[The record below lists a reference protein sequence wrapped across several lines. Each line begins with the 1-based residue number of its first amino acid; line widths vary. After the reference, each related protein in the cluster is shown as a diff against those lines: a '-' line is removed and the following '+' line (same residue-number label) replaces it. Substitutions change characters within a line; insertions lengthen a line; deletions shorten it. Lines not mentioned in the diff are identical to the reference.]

1 MEVKNKSKERFKFIL
16 ISLIIFFAFV
26 YISGKSGYYQNHLQK
41 NTILTAEAI
50 LEFEKDVAEGKP
62 VDIKDYINPD
72 KVDYRNQYSRLGYNL
87 SKVVDKVLTDGV
99 NRLTKL
105 FKTLFS

>member
-1 MEVKNKSKERFKFIL
+1 METKNRSKERFKFIL

-26 YISGKSGYYQNHLQK
+26 YISGKSGYYQTHIQK
-41 NTILTAEAI
+41 NTILTSEAI

-62 VDIKDYINPD
+62 VDIKDYINAE
-72 KVDYRNQYSRLGYNL
+72 KMDYRNQYSRLGHL
-87 SKVVDKVLTDGV
+87 VSRTVDKVLTDGV
-99 NRLTKL
+99 NKLTKL